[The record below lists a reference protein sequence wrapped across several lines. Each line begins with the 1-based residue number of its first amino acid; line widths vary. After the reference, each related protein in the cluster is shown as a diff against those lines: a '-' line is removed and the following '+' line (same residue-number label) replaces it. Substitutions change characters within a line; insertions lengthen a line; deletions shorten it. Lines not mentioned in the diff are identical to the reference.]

1 MPNLIS
7 VNVVS
12 KNGETNEIFLN
23 PRYIIYI
30 REYISRDSGETAIF
44 LQSKMLVVSETM
56 KEIKKQ
62 LTEKVSIY

>member
-7 VNVVS
+7 VSVVS

-30 REYISRDSGETAIF
+30 REYISSDKGETAIF
-44 LQSKMLVVSETM
+44 LQSKMLVVSESM
-56 KEIKKQ
+56 NEIKKQ
-62 LTEKVSIY
+62 LAENVTIY